1 MKVKNLNPFNRME
14 GNDEQNKNEQT
25 FINRHTDYRIAS
37 NSSAIYIL
45 IEFLKVFYYIWI
57 VNKLA

>member
-1 MKVKNLNPFNRME
+1 ME

-45 IEFLKVFYYIWI
+45 IEFLKVFYYIWM
-57 VNKLA
+57 VNKLAWNQKS